1 MLGIIS
7 FIVSIVAVIMSFFPN
22 LILAAFAIAIMG
34 IIIAVISA
42 YDKDTTDKEKQVKTS
57 RAFEV
62 GSIIIAAAAALSYYI
77 FAIIAQL

>member
-22 LILAAFAIAIMG
+22 LILAAFAIAIIG

-42 YDKDTTDKEKQVKTS
+42 YDKDTTDKEKQEKTS

>member
-22 LILAAFAIAIMG
+22 LILAAFAIAIIG

-62 GSIIIAAAAALSYYI
+62 GSIIIAAAAILSYYI

>member
-22 LILAAFAIAIMG
+22 LILAAFAIAIIG

-62 GSIIIAAAAALSYYI
+62 GSIIIAAAARLSYYI